1 MKLTLLILLLVGLVA
16 ISINAD
22 DSNTVSVPEPSCSL
36 INQGK
41 PLLQRHDEKP
51 PGTNILVIFRY
62 IIDYLDERGFSR
74 NRYRFGKFS
83 HVQVSQGVIRSTAE
97 MTCIPGDCRYLK
109 CDVEFLLRP
118 EPPKILKGK
127 LTCDDGQMI
136 DIGP

>member
-16 ISINAD
+16 ISTNAG
-22 DSNTVSVPEPSCSL
+22 DSNTVSVPESSCSL

-51 PGTNILVIFRY
+51 PGMNMVVIYNY
-62 IIDYLDERGFSR
+62 IIDYMDERGFSQ
-74 NRYRFGKFS
+74 NRYRFGKFC
-83 HVQVSQGVIRSTAE
+83 HVQVSQSVIRSTSE

-118 EPPKILKGK
+118 DPPTILKGK